1 MKEKETY
8 KKAREILD
16 RFSGS
21 EVNITPPESP
31 NSLSNNV
38 TSPLGMNNTLNISRN
53 PNGTMLI
60 HRNVKQ
66 SQERQIAMMNM
77 SIRANPNESRLN
89 QTQATKQLPL
99 QTQAGNQ
106 RTSQQSTTFSASS
119 TSNKPSDSSNQPTP
133 TSGSAV
139 LLPQAKTLLPRP
151 IIAPNRTLFDKILDY
166 IIGEGPNNRFSTTII
181 KFIDLSKYKE

>member
-1 MKEKETY
+1 LKLEEVKEKETY

-31 NSLSNNV
+31 NSLSKDV
-38 TSPLGMNNTLNISRN
+38 TSPLGMNNTLNMSRN

-66 SQERQIAMMNM
+66 PQERQVNMMNM
-77 SIRANPNESRLN
+77 TARANPNESRLN
-89 QTQATKQLPL
+89 QTQAAKQLPL
-99 QTQAGNQ
+99 QSQTGNQ
-106 RTSQQSTTFSASS
+106 GASQNQTTLSASS
-119 TSNKPSDSSNQPTP
+119 TNNKKAIDSTNQPP
-133 TSGSAV
+133 STSGPAV

-151 IIAPNRTLFDKILDY
+151 IIAPNRTIFDKILDY
-166 IIGEGPNNRFSTTII
+166 IIGEGPNNR
-181 KFIDLSKYKE
+181 Y